1 LVFIHRSHADRF
13 LNVGHRHFHSLYE
26 KLLSKG
32 QTNTKDGTECIYKY
46 FPCRKKGS
54 DCKLKHVM
62 NWLSLFAD
70 MHNRE
75 ITGKIV
81 NEQSR

>member
-1 LVFIHRSHADRF
+1 MTDQFIQSPIRKYGKHKM
-13 LNVGHRHFHSLYE
+13 VVW
-26 KLLSKG
+26 K
-32 QTNTKDGTECIYKY
+32 KD
-46 FPCRKKGS
+46 S

-81 NEQSR
+81 SE